1 MVGGI
6 FAKGFAMSAP
16 LKDFR
21 GKVTAETDAVLE
33 ALNRATGKDKSEI
46 ARDVLHRWASD
57 QIHAASVMH
66 KLLQAEGL
74 PGIDSGVAGNARES
88 QGIAGSGR
96 E

>member
-1 MVGGI
+1 
-6 FAKGFAMSAP
+6 MSTP

-33 ALNRATGKDKSEI
+33 ALNRATGRDKSEI

-66 KLLQAEGL
+66 QLLKSEGL
-74 PGIDSGVAGNARES
+74 PGIDSGAAGNRRES
-88 QGIAGSGR
+88 QGG
-96 E
+96 